1 MPSPSTFQIIS
12 VIAIVAFSATL
23 FILFLNFRY
32 ARKNI
37 KSLDFRIISIEL
49 LTLTIWT
56 ATLTRTFFSSS
67 IDFAGLNLALFI
79 LSIIFGVS
87 LIRTVLKEVK
97 TRKMVNELVNNLRI
111 INDRLRQLDGQKSE
125 FVSIASHQLRSP
137 VASIQ
142 GYASLILEGDYGD
155 VPEKMREPLGHITDS
170 GKNLSTMINDFLDIV
185 TIEKGGLSFQK
196 ETFDLL
202 KLMTD
207 IKEHYIVQANK
218 KGLHL
223 KSKFTENP
231 VFLNADKGKIFQSI
245 TNILDNSLKYT
256 KEGSITISLSLQQ
269 QKAVI
274 TVEDTGI
281 GINKNEQSSLFKKF
295 NRLSNAQE
303 IDVSGIGLGLF
314 ITKEIIEAHG
324 GNISVVSAGSGKGTL
339 FKVELPTVKR

>member
-1 MPSPSTFQIIS
+1 MIDPTAFQIIS

-37 KSLDFRIISIEL
+37 RSLDFRIISIEL

-56 ATLTRTFFSSS
+56 ATLTRTFFSPSV
-67 IDFAGLNLALFI
+67 DFAGLNLALFI

-87 LIRTVLKEVK
+87 LIRTVLKEIK
-97 TRKMVNELVNNLRI
+97 TRRMVNELVNNLRI
-111 INDRLRQLDGQKSE
+111 INDRLRQLDRQKSE

-170 GKNLSTMINDFLDIV
+170 GKNLSEMINDFLDIV
-185 TIEKGGLSFQK
+185 TIEQGALKFQE

-202 KLMTD
+202 ELVKD
-207 IKEHYIVQANK
+207 IKEHYIIQANK

-223 KSKFTENP
+223 KSKFPDTSI
-231 VFLNADKGKIFQSI
+231 FIRADKGKIYQSI

-256 KEGSITISLSLQQ
+256 KEGSITLSLSIQQ
-269 QKAVI
+269 QKAI
-274 TVEDTGI
+274 ILIEDTGI

-295 NRLSNAQE
+295 NRLSNARE

-324 GNISVVSAGSGKGTL
+324 GNISVESAGSGKGTA
-339 FKVELPTVKR
+339 FRVELPTVKG